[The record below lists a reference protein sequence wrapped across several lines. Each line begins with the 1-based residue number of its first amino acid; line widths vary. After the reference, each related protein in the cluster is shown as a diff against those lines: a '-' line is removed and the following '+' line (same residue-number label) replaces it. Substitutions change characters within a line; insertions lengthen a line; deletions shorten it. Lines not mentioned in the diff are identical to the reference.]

1 MRISTLQAF
10 NNGVTGIQRNYA
22 NATRTQEQISTGN
35 RILTPADDPVASVR
49 LLQLEQQ
56 QNVLGQYNSN
66 LTAAK
71 NSLTQEE
78 VSLNSVNTI
87 LQRVRELAVQAGNG
101 ALSTEDRKSIA
112 AELGEREDEL
122 LSLMNTRNARGE
134 YLFSGFQ
141 GKTQPFVRGADGS
154 YSYQGDEGQRKLQIA
169 SSLNIP
175 ISDNGKSI
183 FENVINAGRLDSAV
197 TNILS
202 GSTLSIS
209 SPLVQDEV
217 AFSGDPSFPKAGVG
231 IHFTSATDYV
241 VYDLAEPPTAFP
253 VAEGEAD
260 RILASGT
267 LDDNHDKSDTLT
279 FRGVQLQFDGVPVGG
294 ESIVVVP
301 AVSSSR
307 TSSSIDGLPEALGV
321 RITDSVAFATAFPS
335 GRAGVTVSDDKTK
348 ISLYNGVGT
357 DPVAEIEIDAD
368 ESTAA
373 FLDRADEFLGS
384 HGLSANIRGTL
395 PLPPSGETLT
405 VTVSRVSQEKQGIL
419 DTIASLRSALEDP
432 ATGNTGVR
440 DAVAVA
446 LTNLDHGMVSVDAA
460 RGNIGARLNT
470 IDTTL
475 TDNEDVALVNK
486 GVQAELRELDYAEA
500 LSRLSMQTVILEA
513 AQQSY
518 VKISGLSLFNVMR

>member
-10 NNGVTGIQRNYA
+10 NNGVAGIQRNYS

-56 QNVLGQYNSN
+56 QNVLSQYNSN

-78 VSLNSVNTI
+78 VTLNSVNTV

-101 ALSTEDRKSIA
+101 ALDPQDRKSIS

-141 GKTQPFVRGADGS
+141 GKTQPFVRAGDGS

-169 SSLNIP
+169 SSLGIP

-183 FENVINAGRLDSAV
+183 FQNVTDAGRLEKQPAASFPP
-197 TNILS
+197 
-202 GSTLSIS
+202 GSTLAVSA
-209 SPLVQDEV
+209 PLVSDEI
-217 AFSGDPSFPKAGVG
+217 AFSGANGFPA
-231 IHFTSATDYV
+231 
-241 VYDLAEPPTAFP
+241 
-253 VAEGEAD
+253 
-260 RILASGT
+260 
-267 LDDNHDKSDTLT
+267 N
-279 FRGVQLQFDGVPVGG
+279 GVQLQFNADGSYDIYELDNSGLPAAAPLTDGTGLRMDSNSSKSDSLVFRGMTLQLDGAAIGG
-294 ESIVVVP
+294 E
-301 AVSSSR
+301 AVN
-307 TSSSIDGLPEALGV
+307 
-321 RITDSVAFATAFPS
+321 ITPKLSGPSAT
-335 GRAGVTVSDDKTK
+335 
-348 ISLYNGVGT
+348 
-357 DPVAEIEIDAD
+357 
-368 ESTAA
+368 
-373 FLDRADEFLGS
+373 
-384 HGLSANIRGTL
+384 
-395 PLPPSGETLT
+395 
-405 VTVSRVSQEKQGIL
+405 QQKQGIL
-419 DTIASLRSALEDP
+419 DTIANLRSSLENP
-432 ATGNTGVR
+432 STGNAGVR

-446 LTNLDHGMVSVDAA
+446 LTNLDHGMVSVDQA
-460 RGNIGARLNT
+460 RGNIGARLNV
-470 IDTTL
+470 IETTQ

-500 LSRLSMQTVILEA
+500 LSRLSMQTVVLEA

-518 VKISGLSLFNVMR
+518 VKIAGLSLFNVMR